1 MLNQNRR
8 EDRLS
13 ACVCCGFDPE
23 LKDPEAIARAARLS
37 SFEHRLFEI
46 FRRRFGRYVEADQI
60 AYLLYADDPNGGP
73 LFAKEV
79 IGVTVGRLR
88 KKLKPYGL
96 TIDGMMG
103 RGSSG
108 RRLIWIEAK
117 QAA

>member
-1 MLNQNRR
+1 M
-8 EDRLS
+8 S
-13 ACVCCGFDPE
+13 ACVCCGYDPE
-23 LKDPEAIARAARLS
+23 TKDPEHIAKVARLS
-37 SFEHRLFEI
+37 SFEHRLFDI

-73 LFAKEV
+73 LYANEV
-79 IGVTVGRLR
+79 IGVTVTRLR
-88 KKLKPYGL
+88 RKLQPFGL

-108 RRLIWIEAK
+108 RRLIWIADK

>member
-1 MLNQNRR
+1 M
-8 EDRLS
+8 S
-13 ACVCCGFDPE
+13 ACVCCGYDPE
-23 LKDPEAIARAARLS
+23 LKDPEQIARAARLS
-37 SFEHRLFEI
+37 SFEFRLFDI

-73 LFAKEV
+73 ITANYV
-79 IGVTVGRLR
+79 IGVTVSRLR
-88 KKLKPYGL
+88 RKLQPFGL